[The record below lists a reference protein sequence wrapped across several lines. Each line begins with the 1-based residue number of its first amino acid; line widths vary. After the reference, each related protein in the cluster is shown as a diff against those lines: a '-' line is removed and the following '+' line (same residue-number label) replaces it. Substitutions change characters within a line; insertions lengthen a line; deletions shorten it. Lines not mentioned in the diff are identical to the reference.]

1 MKTKL
6 AVITLA
12 LISGSAYAQS
22 NEFEGFNVGL
32 GLGYVQP
39 KVTYTDNN
47 PGYYQWNKNDFVFQ
61 VDAAYNK
68 AVNDKW
74 LIGIGLTLDLNNTNA
89 GTKSANYGPVETTM
103 KEHHSIYIQPT
114 YVIDNSSAVFA
125 KVGYHSIKV
134 DAIGQPGSNWFDD
147 KFHTQGIGYAI
158 GYKKIINKAF
168 FAQAEI
174 LIVDYKNKS
183 FTDGLGYNWNYQQK
197 TTAGILT
204 AGYKF

>member
-6 AVITLA
+6 AIIALA

-32 GLGYVQP
+32 GLGYIQP
-39 KVTYTDNN
+39 KVTYTDNDS
-47 PGYYQWNKNDFVFQ
+47 GHYQWDKNDFVLQ

-68 AVNDKW
+68 AINDKW
-74 LIGIGLTLDLNNTNA
+74 LIGIGLAFDLNNTKA
-89 GTKSANYGPVETTM
+89 GTKSEGYGPVETTM
-103 KEHHSIYIQPT
+103 KEHYSIYVQPT
-114 YVIDNSSAVFA
+114 YVIDSSSAVFA

-134 DAIGQPGSNWFDD
+134 DAIGQPGSNWIDD
-147 KFHTQGIGYAI
+147 KFHTQGIGYGI
-158 GYKKIINKAF
+158 GYKKFINKAF

-174 LIVDYKNKS
+174 QVVDYKNKS
-183 FTDGLGYNWNYQQK
+183 FTDEFGYNWNYEQK